1 MTRSLPHFNTIVQT
15 LQGVCGIEMW
25 KTPYISANLKLY
37 QTCPNNWGKFIK
49 SIKTC
54 PKNWGK
60 FNKFIIITD
69 N

>member
-1 MTRSLPHFNTIVQT
+1 MTRSLPLFNTIVQT

-37 QTCPNNWGKFIK
+37 QTCP
-49 SIKTC
+49 
-54 PKNWGK
+54 KNWGK